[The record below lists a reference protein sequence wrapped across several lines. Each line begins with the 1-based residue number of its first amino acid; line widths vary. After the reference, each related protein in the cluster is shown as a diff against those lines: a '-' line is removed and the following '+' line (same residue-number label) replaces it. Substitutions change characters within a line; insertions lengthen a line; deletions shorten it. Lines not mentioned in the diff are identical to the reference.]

1 MLNLLDSW
9 FKLDPGEGAFY
20 AVFGFLF
27 VFFGIVVLILIFTL
41 LGMLMKRI
49 NARSKREKKPKN
61 VQTAPDAKDEVSA
74 QAEGLSPEVIAAIA
88 AALAA
93 YCEESGG
100 KCDFVVKRIK
110 KI

>member
-1 MLNLLDSW
+1 MLNLLDGW
-9 FKLDPGEGAFY
+9 FKLNPGEGAFY
-20 AVFGFLF
+20 SIFGFIF

-41 LGMLMKRI
+41 LGFLMKKI
-49 NARSKREKKPKN
+49 NERGKKQKQGKAESALPSEEKKS
-61 VQTAPDAKDEVSA
+61 APE
-74 QAEGLSPEVIAAIA
+74 EGISPEVIAAIA
-88 AALAA
+88 AAVAA